1 MLTSDNDTILKQILE
16 KICKNTN
23 TACMDIIPFSK
34 DVANFILT
42 WLETWIF
49 LYSGNIRLQDI
60 KENTDLEFIEKVAKC
75 HLETFKYAKNGIY
88 IYNVDVDELIK
99 IAKILSKG

>member
-1 MLTSDNDTILKQILE
+1 MLTSDNDTDLKQTLE

-23 TACMDIIPFSK
+23 TACIDVIPFSK
-34 DVANFILT
+34 DIANFILT

-49 LYSGNIRLQDI
+49 LYSKNIRLQDI
-60 KENTDLEFIEKVAKC
+60 KENADLEFIESIAKC
-75 HLETFKYAKNGIY
+75 HLESFEYAKNGIY
-88 IYNVDVDELIK
+88 IYNADVNEFIN

>member
-1 MLTSDNDTILKQILE
+1 MFTSDNDADLKQILE

-23 TACMDIIPFSK
+23 TACIDIIPFSR
-34 DVANFILT
+34 DMANFILT

-49 LYSGNIRLQDI
+49 LYSENIKLQDI
-60 KENTDLEFIEKVAKC
+60 KENIDLEFIERVAKC
-75 HLETFKYAKNGIY
+75 HLESFKYAKNGSY
-88 IYNVDVDELIK
+88 IYNVDVDEFIN